1 MAHDDRDRTFEKALA
16 RHLRS
21 SASSGGDAHT
31 LGGVS
36 SESCPDPE
44 ILAAYHDASLSLEER
59 NFWKQHVIGC
69 ERCQLVLAHL
79 ETTLEVPLN
88 LASHELART
97 ETTPAVN
104 AAAAAAKVRALD
116 SAQPAKANRPP
127 TMRWLWLVPAGAI
140 AAGLVA
146 YVSLHE
152 TKPFPKGS
160 TPSAEVAENRPVPP
174 VATAQPGAGAVT
186 GERKEKDQRAD
197 HSAGTITGSGS
208 AGRESA
214 ADELRTQP
222 RLAQQTPN
230 QSAANAA
237 HGPSVS
243 LQKQQQQ
250 QLASRIAAGAAGDF
264 DQKKLEAPA
273 APKPSVV
280 GGQMAASVPPPPPPP
295 PSSEPGFLAEGTVPA
310 PLAKKTPAPPPAS
323 NVAAP
328 KEKFANADAIST
340 ATESVEVSAEPQ
352 TPARAKAMLRDAALQ
367 NPHVFFAPGGKQL
380 WRLGPAGSLEHSSD
394 SGLKWVLQDSGVTS
408 DLVAGSAPSAK
419 VCWVVGASGTILR
432 TTDGGKHWI
441 KLESPVTHD
450 LTAIRAADALHAWI
464 SFVPEQQPGVIKTFQ
479 TSDGGATW
487 SPAPAQ

>member
-21 SASSGGDAHT
+21 SASSGGDAHS

-36 SESCPDPE
+36 AESCPDPE

-59 NFWKQHVIGC
+59 NFWKQHVIAC

-79 ETTLEVPLN
+79 ETTLEVPVN
-88 LASHELART
+88 LASHELAT
-97 ETTPAVN
+97 SETIPAVN

-116 SAQPAKANRPP
+116 SAQPAKAKRPP
-127 TMRWLWLVPAGAI
+127 TMRWLWLVPAGAL

-152 TKPFPKGS
+152 TKPFPESS
-160 TPSAEVAENRPVPP
+160 TPSVEVADNRSVPP
-174 VATAQPGAGAVT
+174 VATAKPDAGAVA

-197 HSAGTITGSGS
+197 HSAETIAGSGS

-214 ADELRTQP
+214 ANELRAQSQ
-222 RLAQQTPN
+222 LAQQAPH

-250 QLASRIAAGAAGDF
+250 QLAARIAAGAAGDF
-264 DQKKLEAPA
+264 DQKKLEVPA
-273 APKPSVV
+273 APKPSVF
-280 GGQMAASVPPPPPPP
+280 GGQIAGSAPPPPPPA
-295 PSSEPGFLAEGTVPA
+295 SEPSFLADGTVPA
-310 PLAKKTPAPPPAS
+310 PLAKKTPSPAPAS
-323 NVAAP
+323 NVSAP
-328 KEKFANADAIST
+328 KEKFANADAISA

-394 SGLKWVLQDSGVTS
+394 RGLKWALQESGVTA

-450 LTAIRAADALHAWI
+450 LTAVRAADALHAWI
-464 SFVPEQQPGVIKTFQ
+464 SFVPEQQPGTVKTFQ

-487 SPAPAQ
+487 SSAPGE

>member
-21 SASSGGDAHT
+21 TASSSGDAPVP
-31 LGGVS
+31 GGVS
-36 SESCPDPE
+36 SASCPDPE

-59 NFWKQHVIGC
+59 SFWKQHVIGC

-79 ETTLEVPLN
+79 ETTIEVPVN
-88 LASHELART
+88 LASHELPT
-97 ETTPAVN
+97 SETIPAIN
-104 AAAAAAKVRALD
+104 AVAAAAKVLALD
-116 SAQPAKANRPP
+116 SAVPARAKRPP
-127 TMRWLWLVPAGAI
+127 AMRWLWLVPAGAI

-152 TKPFPKGS
+152 TKPFPKTS
-160 TPSAEVAENRPVPP
+160 TPSVEVADNRSVPP
-174 VATAQPGAGAVT
+174 VATAQPGAGAVAD
-186 GERKEKDQRAD
+186 ERKEKDQRAD
-197 HSAGTITGSGS
+197 HPAETITGAGS
-208 AGRESA
+208 TSRESA
-214 ADELRTQP
+214 ANELRTQSQ
-222 RLAQQTPN
+222 LAQQTPN

-250 QLASRIAAGAAGDF
+250 QLASRIAAGAAGNF
-264 DQKKLEAPA
+264 DQKKLDALA
-273 APKPSVV
+273 APKPSAV
-280 GGQMAASVPPPPPPP
+280 GGQIAGSAPPPPPPP
-295 PSSEPGFLAEGTVPA
+295 ASEPSFLAEGAVPA
-310 PLAKKTPAPPPAS
+310 PLAKKTPAPPPAT
-323 NVAAP
+323 NVAAS
-328 KEKFANADAIST
+328 KEKSANADAFST
-340 ATESVEVSAEPQ
+340 AAESVEISAEPL
-352 TPARAKAMLRDAALQ
+352 TPSRAKAMMRDAALQ

-394 SGLKWVLQDSGVTS
+394 SGVKWALQESGVTA

-450 LTAIRAADALHAWI
+450 LTAVRAADALHAWI
-464 SFVPEQQPGVIKTFQ
+464 SFVPEQQPGTVKTFQ

-487 SPAPAQ
+487 SSVPGE